1 VTFVVKSCTLR
12 EILKL
17 IMEAKIMKRSVL
29 RFILLLTI
37 LISASGIISG
47 CTVTTRTVSPDEV
60 LHYDESYDFS
70 DKKTIVDALVKP
82 LLAGAQI
89 PETSEKPILIV
100 YDVANRTD
108 EHISTEAIT
117 DDIREALLKSGR
129 FRFVNRLQRDNIANE
144 LDYQHGGNVAPGT
157 RVQPGQQ
164 TGADYILSGTLYS
177 IEKKEP
183 RQVRLKKKEL
193 KYYKLNLELTNI
205 KSSELIWT
213 DSVEVIREASK
224 PFIGW

>member
-1 VTFVVKSCTLR
+1 MMKKISVT
-12 EILKL
+12 
-17 IMEAKIMKRSVL
+17 
-29 RFILLLTI
+29 RFILFFAFVFFTF
-37 LISASGIISG
+37 GMISG
-47 CTVTTRTVSPDEV
+47 CTVTTRTVSSDEE

-82 LLAGAQI
+82 LLASAPI
-89 PETSEKPILIV
+89 PQTSEKPIIVV
-100 YDVANRTD
+100 YDVANRTS
-108 EHISTEAIT
+108 EHISTQSIT
-117 DDIREALLKSGR
+117 DDIREALLKSGK

-144 LDYQHGGNVAPGT
+144 LDYQHGGDVAPGN

-205 KSSELIWT
+205 KSSELVWT